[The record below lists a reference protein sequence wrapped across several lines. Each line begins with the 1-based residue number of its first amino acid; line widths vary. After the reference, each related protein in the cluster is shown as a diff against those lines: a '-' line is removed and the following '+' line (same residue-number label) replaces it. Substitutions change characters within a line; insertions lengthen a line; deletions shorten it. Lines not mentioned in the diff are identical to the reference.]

1 MTLIHYKIWKY
12 NTKIS
17 HWLYFMNENSDD
29 LEHLSQTNKKL
40 DVIAITERI
49 NKNVSL
55 TNN

>member
-1 MTLIHYKIWKY
+1 MKY

-29 LEHLSQTNKKL
+29 LEHLSETNKNL
-40 DVIAITERI
+40 DVIATTETRIT
-49 NKNVSL
+49 KNVSL